1 MAIQIKLRMLENTTE
16 DEKVAGQLKAIGSDA
31 EAAVEELRSLAHGI
45 HPQALRDYGL
55 ADALRSFAMRTP
67 MRISVVDNGIGRCSR
82 TIEAAIYFCTTE
94 AIQNVVKHAGHEARA
109 TATLGRDGERVA
121 FAISDDA
128 AGIDSSQPGVGDG
141 DGLDSMRDRIG
152 AVGGELRIVSV
163 PGVGT
168 TVRGTVPLDHGLT
181 GEAGRE
187 RAVTIRV
194 VRLRGRERLRVN
206 RPCAVR

>member
-16 DEKVAGQLKAIGSDA
+16 DEKIAGQLKAIGSDA

-94 AIQNVVKHAGHEARA
+94 AIQNVVKHAGHEARP

-121 FAISDDA
+121 FAISDDGPGSTARRPASAMASTACAIASTRSA
-128 AGIDSSQPGVGDG
+128 ASFGSSPCPA
-141 DGLDSMRDRIG
+141 SARRSARPSRSI
-152 AVGGELRIVSV
+152 
-163 PGVGT
+163 
-168 TVRGTVPLDHGLT
+168 TV
-181 GEAGRE
+181 
-187 RAVTIRV
+187 
-194 VRLRGRERLRVN
+194 
-206 RPCAVR
+206 

>member
-1 MAIQIKLRMLENTTE
+1 MLLDNTTLVAELRKSRLRIAETGDRERRRLERDLHDGAQQRLMAIQIKLRMLENTTE
-16 DEKVAGQLKAIGSDA
+16 EEKVAGQLKAIGSDA

-109 TATLGRDGERVA
+109 TATLGTGWGARCFRD
-121 FAISDDA
+121 
-128 AGIDSSQPGVGDG
+128 
-141 DGLDSMRDRIG
+141 
-152 AVGGELRIVSV
+152 LR
-163 PGVGT
+163 
-168 TVRGTVPLDHGLT
+168 
-181 GEAGRE
+181 
-187 RAVTIRV
+187 
-194 VRLRGRERLRVN
+194 
-206 RPCAVR
+206 